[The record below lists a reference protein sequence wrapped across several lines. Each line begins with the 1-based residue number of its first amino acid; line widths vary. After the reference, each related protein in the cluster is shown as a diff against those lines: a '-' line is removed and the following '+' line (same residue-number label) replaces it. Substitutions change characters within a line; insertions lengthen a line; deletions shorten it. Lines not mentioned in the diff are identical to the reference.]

1 MAAATTYR
9 VAVGLLKSDPVV
21 TIALDPDATDWD
33 AAKRAACEAAGA
45 DPTTHR
51 LLFRGREPPSAET
64 LADLGVRPT
73 AKLVLLETEASKRD
87 RARAA
92 AEAAAEDARLARQRD
107 FQTQTR
113 ARTHPDGDADA
124 SERTPP
130 SESRASASNRTRTRP
145 SDPAAAA
152 RASLAET
159 NARLRALEEEVAAAE
174 RRVAA
179 ASGVA
184 GAMDPTPPPDDR
196 TFLYLADRLE
206 KAMVSLDGVDAAGDE
221 EVRAARKA
229 EVRFAQA
236 LLRRTDDARDGAARA
251 R

>member
-9 VAVGLLKSDPVV
+9 VAVGLLKSDPAV
-21 TIALDPDATDWD
+21 TIALDPESTDWD
-33 AAKRAACEAAGA
+33 AAKRLACEAAGA

-51 LLFRGREPPSAET
+51 LLFRGREPPAAET

-87 RARAA
+87 RARVA

-130 SESRASASNRTRTRP
+130 SESRASASNRTRP

-152 RASLAET
+152 RASLA
-159 NARLRALEEEVAAAE
+159 AAYAQLRALEEEVASAE

-206 KAMVSLDGVDAAGDE
+206 KVMVTLDGVDASGDG

-236 LLRRTDDARDGAARA
+236 LLRRTDDAREGAARA

>member
-51 LLFRGREPPSAET
+51 LLFRGREPPPAET

-87 RARAA
+87 RARVA

-130 SESRASASNRTRTRP
+130 SESRASASN
-145 SDPAAAA
+145 
-152 RASLAET
+152 ASLAAT
-159 NARLRALEEEVAAAE
+159 NAQLRALEEEVAAAE

-184 GAMDPTPPPDDR
+184 GAMDPTPPPDDQ

-236 LLRRTDDARDGAARA
+236 LLRRTDDAREGAARA

>member
-9 VAVGLLKSDPVV
+9 VAVGLLKSDPEV
-21 TIALDPDATDWD
+21 TITLPSDADWD

-51 LLFRGREPPSAET
+51 LLFRGREPPPADT

-87 RARAA
+87 RARVA

-107 FQTQTR
+107 FQNR
-113 ARTHPDGDADA
+113 ARTNPDGDAPG
-124 SERTPP
+124 RTPP
-130 SESRASASNRTRTRP
+130 SESRASESNRTRP
-145 SDPAAAA
+145 SDPAAVA
-152 RASLAET
+152 RATVSATEAKLC
-159 NARLRALEEEVAAAE
+159 ALEEEVAAAE
-174 RRVAA
+174 RRAAA

-206 KAMVSLDGVDAAGDE
+206 KAMVMLDGVDASGDE
-221 EVRAARKA
+221 GVRAARKA
-229 EVRFAQA
+229 AVRFAQA
-236 LLRRTDDARDGAARA
+236 LLRRTDDAREGAAHA